1 MEIYIL
7 NENLEKKEG
16 KGNRPRPIQYYI
28 DSNGCW
34 ICISHK
40 KDQCGYPVVTRNGK
54 LWRGNRYSY
63 TINKGDI
70 PEGLVIRHTC
80 DNPACINPDHLIL
93 GTQKDNVKDMLERDR
108 FRDAR
113 GEKNPNFKDFD
124 IEGINN
130 DYQLGMKMIDI
141 LVKYGISKT
150 HFYRLKK
157 EGKIFK
163 K

>member
-40 KDQCGYPVVTRNGK
+40 KDQCGYPIVNRLGFQ
-54 LWRGNRYSY
+54 RCHRYSY
-63 TINKGDI
+63 YLAKGDI
-70 PEGLVIRHTC
+70 PKGLVIRHTC
-80 DNPACINPDHLIL
+80 DNPNCINPDHLIL
-93 GTQKDNVKDMLERDR
+93 GTQTDNVEDIYDRDR
-108 FRDAR
+108 RSMKE
-113 GEKNPNFKDFD
+113 EKNPNFKDFD